1 MSKQLAE
8 FYDDLEGV
16 FKKHLGKDWEWTY
29 NSYDDYQLI
38 LTSETLAQL
47 WDEMD
52 EDYPDSV
59 EDFVE
64 GRNKKE
70 E

>member
-1 MSKQLAE
+1 MSKQLNG
-8 FYDDLEGV
+8 FFDDLEAV

>member
-1 MSKQLAE
+1 MSKQLNG
-8 FYDDLEGV
+8 FFDDLEAV

-47 WDEMD
+47 WD
-52 EDYPDSV
+52 
-59 EDFVE
+59 
-64 GRNKKE
+64 KKE
-70 E
+70 AL

>member
-29 NSYDDYQLI
+29 NSNDDYQLI

-47 WDEMD
+47 WD
-52 EDYPDSV
+52 
-59 EDFVE
+59 
-64 GRNKKE
+64 KKE
-70 E
+70 AL

>member
-1 MSKQLAE
+1 MSKQLNG
-8 FYDDLEGV
+8 FFDDLEAV
-16 FKKHLGKDWEWTY
+16 FKKHLGKDWERTY

-70 E
+70 K